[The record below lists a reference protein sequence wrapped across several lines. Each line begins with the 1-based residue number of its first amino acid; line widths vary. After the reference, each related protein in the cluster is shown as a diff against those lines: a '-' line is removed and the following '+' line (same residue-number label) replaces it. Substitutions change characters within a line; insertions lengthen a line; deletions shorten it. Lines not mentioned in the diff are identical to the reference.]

1 MKVYDR
7 KDNCKTKLNKN
18 FILNTDFNVQN
29 LAPENSGARNL
40 KAMQAGKNKEN
51 IMLTVDCFKSMC
63 MLANSEIGK
72 QVKNY
77 YLDLE
82 KIFKEYILRDIQSM
96 QKTIETVVNENLKI
110 KSTYSHLA
118 ELNDKLRMKR
128 NYHKFKK
135 GNCLYIITD
144 RWREKDYLKIGYTDN
159 INTRLQTYRT
169 SMPDVKIEFL
179 LYLTE
184 NKVLEKCLKLRFW
197 RRLILLK
204 DFYLQ
209 CKIETKMTTAHLKN
223 DQLPNN
229 RLEVFK
235 SNTTKNVFKS
245 DLVKISDNLFTFNL
259 HLKNGSKI
267 IVPMREDGYI
277 NATMLCKAGG
287 KLFGHYKSNKQT
299 QEYLQA
305 LESVI
310 GIPITELIH
319 TTQGGIPEY
328 QGTYVHRKVGLHLA
342 QWIDPYFAIQVTTC
356 FEELLLFGK
365 VELGQEKSNKE
376 LEEKFNEKIKS
387 MQKTIE
393 TVVNENLKIK
403 STYSHLAEL
412 NDKLRMKRNYHKFKK
427 GNCLYIITDRW
438 REKDYL
444 KIGYTDNINTRL
456 QTYRTSMPDVKI
468 EFLLYLT
475 ENKVLE
481 KCLKL
486 RFASKLVQK
495 NHEYVIDATLE
506 QLVKSINSLTKYLSI
521 EATEETKL
529 SLYNEPYKIYNLVFL
544 DQNGNVEDNTD
555 PIVLASPAKPHTPMG
570 LDFDS
575 SDDENDNEPESNTET
590 KPKSESEHDSD
601 SEVYKCD
608 ICGTEY
614 KTKSR
619 LLNHMIKFHN
629 IQKDVKD
636 DGKTCPICK
645 KVFRDRGKRNRHV
658 RSVHEKS
665 SIVKCIECDTNYSSN
680 DALMNHIRNVH
691 KKITQSKCDQCG
703 TICSTVGNLKKHIA
717 QVHDKT
723 TSVSCNI
730 CDKKFFSQC
739 NLTQHIIKVHKRKE
753 KCNCQLCG
761 KEFLSLLGLKYHM
774 RNVHKI

>member
-1 MKVYDR
+1 MTTAVLKNNQLPNNRLQVFKSNTNLPVFKPANSKLILVASEMISKGLVKTSLEFAEKFMFTFDSKEQFPINIEVLIEMKVYDR
-7 KDNCKTKLNKN
+7 KDHCKTKLNKN
-18 FILNTDFNVQN
+18 FILNTDFKVQN
-29 LAPENSGARNL
+29 LASENSGARNS

-63 MLANSEIGK
+63 MLANSETGK

-82 KIFKEYILRDIQSM
+82 KIFKEYILRDIQS
-96 QKTIETVVNENLKI
+96 L
-110 KSTYSHLA
+110 
-118 ELNDKLRMKR
+118 
-128 NYHKFKK
+128 
-135 GNCLYIITD
+135 
-144 RWREKDYLKIGYTDN
+144 
-159 INTRLQTYRT
+159 
-169 SMPDVKIEFL
+169 
-179 LYLTE
+179 
-184 NKVLEKCLKLRFW
+184 
-197 RRLILLK
+197 
-204 DFYLQ
+204 
-209 CKIETKMTTAHLKN
+209 
-223 DQLPNN
+223 
-229 RLEVFK
+229 
-235 SNTTKNVFKS
+235 
-245 DLVKISDNLFTFNL
+245 
-259 HLKNGSKI
+259 
-267 IVPMREDGYI
+267 
-277 NATMLCKAGG
+277 
-287 KLFGHYKSNKQT
+287 
-299 QEYLQA
+299 
-305 LESVI
+305 
-310 GIPITELIH
+310 
-319 TTQGGIPEY
+319 
-328 QGTYVHRKVGLHLA
+328 
-342 QWIDPYFAIQVTTC
+342 
-356 FEELLLFGK
+356 
-365 VELGQEKSNKE
+365 
-376 LEEKFNEKIKS
+376 
-387 MQKTIE
+387 QKTIE

-555 PIVLASPAKPHTPMG
+555 PIVLASPAKPHTPMC
-570 LDFDS
+570 LEFDS

-590 KPKSESEHDSD
+590 KPESEHDSESEPDSD

-619 LLNHMIKFHN
+619 FLNHMIKFHN
-629 IQKDVKD
+629 IQKDLKD

-658 RSVHEKS
+658 RCVHEKS
-665 SIVKCIECDTNYSSN
+665 STVKCTKCNTNFSSN
-680 DALMNHIRNVH
+680 DALMNHIRLVH
-691 KKITQSKCDQCG
+691 QKTEQSKCAQCG
-703 TICSTVGNLKKHIA
+703 KVCSNAGNLRKHIA
-717 QVHDKT
+717 SVHDKT
-723 TSVSCNI
+723 TYVLCHI
-730 CDKKFFSQC
+730 CKNEFTTQC
-739 NLTQHIIKVHKRKE
+739 SLTQHILRVHEGKE
-753 KCNCQLCG
+753 KCNCQICD
-761 KEFLSLLGLKYHM
+761 KEFNSFLGLEYHM
-774 RNVHKI
+774 RKVHKI

>member
-1 MKVYDR
+1 
-7 KDNCKTKLNKN
+7 
-18 FILNTDFNVQN
+18 
-29 LAPENSGARNL
+29 
-40 KAMQAGKNKEN
+40 
-51 IMLTVDCFKSMC
+51 
-63 MLANSEIGK
+63 
-72 QVKNY
+72 
-77 YLDLE
+77 
-82 KIFKEYILRDIQSM
+82 
-96 QKTIETVVNENLKI
+96 
-110 KSTYSHLA
+110 
-118 ELNDKLRMKR
+118 
-128 NYHKFKK
+128 
-135 GNCLYIITD
+135 
-144 RWREKDYLKIGYTDN
+144 
-159 INTRLQTYRT
+159 
-169 SMPDVKIEFL
+169 
-179 LYLTE
+179 
-184 NKVLEKCLKLRFW
+184 
-197 RRLILLK
+197 LILLK

-209 CKIETKMTTAHLKN
+209 CKIETKMTRSASTKVVSL
-223 DQLPNN
+223 
-229 RLEVFK
+229 
-235 SNTTKNVFKS
+235 SNTTSQNFKS
-245 DLVKISDNLFTFNL
+245 ELSNTKTQTEKTDIIKTSDGLFNCS
-259 HLKNGSKI
+259 LKLPNGSSMI
-267 IVPMREDGYI
+267 IPMREDGMV
-277 NATMLCKAGG
+277 NATMLCKAHG
-287 KLFGHYKSNKQT
+287 KKLLADYNRNKQT
-299 QEYLQA
+299 KEYLEE
-305 LESVI
+305 LSI
-310 GIPITELIH
+310 NMGIPIIELFV
-319 TTQGGIPEY
+319 TTQGKYG
-328 QGTYVHRKVGLHLA
+328 GTWVHRKVAIHLA
-342 QWIDPYFAIQVTTC
+342 QWLSPSFAVQVSNWLD
-356 FEELLLFGK
+356 ELFITGK

-376 LEEKFNEKIKS
+376 LEEKFNQTIQS
-387 MQKTIE
+387 LQQTIE

-544 DQNGNVEDNTD
+544 DQNGNVEDNTE
-555 PIVLASPAKPHTPMG
+555 PIVLASPMC
-570 LDFDS
+570 LEFDS

-590 KPKSESEHDSD
+590 KPESESEHDSD

-619 LLNHMIKFHN
+619 FLNHMIKFHN
-629 IQKDVKD
+629 IQKDLKD

-665 SIVKCIECDTNYSSN
+665 STVKCTKCNTNFSSN
-680 DALMNHIRNVH
+680 DALMNHIRLVH
-691 KKITQSKCDQCG
+691 QKTEQSKCAQCG
-703 TICSTVGNLKKHIA
+703 KVCSNAGNLRKHIA
-717 QVHDKT
+717 SVHDKT
-723 TSVSCNI
+723 TYVLCHI
-730 CDKKFFSQC
+730 CKNEFTTQC
-739 NLTQHIIKVHKRKE
+739 SLTQHILRVHEGKE
-753 KCNCQLCG
+753 KCNCQICD
-761 KEFLSLLGLKYHM
+761 KEFNSFLGLEYHM
-774 RNVHKI
+774 RKVHKI